1 MIQHFVCIMRT
12 PSHRLMYRVFK
23 WDQYLND
30 SEHISTWST
39 EIRSILYENNM
50 NHVYDVQQIFPVKDI
65 VSKLKL
71 SLLQKQQQLVQI
83 ECESKPK
90 LRSFITF
97 KDYKSLP
104 PHVGKP
110 LSFLERKTISKLRLG
125 ILPIRLET
133 ARYLRPVVPE
143 NQRFCYCNSG
153 EIESEFHVLFI
164 CRKYDNL
171 REAWLTKLSKPDH
184 FLELSPQDKFKLVL
198 NDPSNVKPTAQYLIS
213 LLDLRRLLND
223 QY

>member
-1 MIQHFVCIMRT
+1 MLKVHLRAARAFLGLPKNVASFGLVSELDWLMPHFQTRIKMIQHFGRIMRT

-65 VSKLKL
+65 VAKLKL
-71 SLLQKQQQLVQI
+71 SLLKKQQQLVQI

-97 KDYKSLP
+97 KDYKTLP
-104 PHVGKP
+104 LQVGKP
-110 LSFLERKTISKLRLG
+110 LSFIEHKTISKLRLS
-125 ILPIRLET
+125 I
-133 ARYLRPVVPE
+133 YL
-143 NQRFCYCNSG
+143 
-153 EIESEFHVLFI
+153 
-164 CRKYDNL
+164 YD
-171 REAWLTKLSKPDH
+171 WK
-184 FLELSPQDKFKLVL
+184 
-198 NDPSNVKPTAQYLIS
+198 
-213 LLDLRRLLND
+213 LLDI
-223 QY
+223 